1 MKKLVE
7 TQTLCILYIKSVN
20 FKSGEPMDRK
30 VFIKSSLPKAVIF
43 LSGGGS
49 NAEKLLTSPSYGRCW
64 TCAAVVTDRPETS
77 NAREIA
83 ERYGLELI
91 EVDIFR
97 FYKAH
102 GLRKISIATEEGF
115 AVRQLWTDALRKRLT
130 HLHPD
135 FGILAGFIP
144 LTNIVA
150 DFPCLNIHPG
160 DLTVEQEGRRLLVGL
175 HDVPIRAA
183 LLAGHRFLRSS
194 VIIATPFSPGAKE
207 MDNGHI
213 LGISRRVPVLLPE
226 GISPEELAASE
237 SLLAETA
244 GLNLENLKING
255 DWTLFPEVV
264 ADFAAGCFAEDD
276 DHHLLYRENSS
287 DWRIVTTVEYNA
299 TGKNPIP
306 V

>member
-1 MKKLVE
+1 
-7 TQTLCILYIKSVN
+7 
-20 FKSGEPMDRK
+20 MDCK

-49 NAEKLLTSPSYGRCW
+49 NAERLLESPSRGVSW
-64 TCAAVVTDRPETS
+64 TCSAVVTDRPETS
-77 NAREIA
+77 NARGIA
-83 ERYGLELI
+83 EKYGLELI
-91 EVDIFR
+91 DVDIFR
-97 FYKAH
+97 FYETY

-115 AVRQLWTDALRKRLT
+115 AVRQRWTEALRRRLAP
-130 HLHPD
+130 LRPD

-160 DLTVEQEGRRLLVGL
+160 DLTVEKNGSRLLVGL
-175 HDVPIRAA
+175 HDVPVRTA

-194 VIIATPFSPGAKE
+194 VIIATPFTPGAKE

-213 LGISRRVPVLLPE
+213 LGVSRRVPVLLPE
-226 GISPEELAASE
+226 GITPETLRSSE
-237 SLLAETA
+237 TLLAETA
-244 GLNLENLKING
+244 RQNLENLKING

-264 ADFAAGCFAEDD
+264 ADFAAGRFAEGRDGS
-276 DHHLLYRENSS
+276 LLYRENSS
-287 DWRIVTTVEYNA
+287 GWRSVRTVEYES